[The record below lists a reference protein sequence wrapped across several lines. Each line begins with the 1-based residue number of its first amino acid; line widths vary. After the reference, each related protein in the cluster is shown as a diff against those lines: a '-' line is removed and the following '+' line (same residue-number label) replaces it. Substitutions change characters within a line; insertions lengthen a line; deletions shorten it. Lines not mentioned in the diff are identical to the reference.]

1 MNYQNCS
8 QNPNLSTIK
17 EIESQETKQHEESSY
32 NSNSMGVKAAS
43 TKQAHTL
50 SKATSKENCA
60 QKTGMLQIYCFL
72 KEYLLIDV
80 IDQRS
85 KVDRRENA

>member
-1 MNYQNCS
+1 MA
-8 QNPNLSTIK
+8 
-17 EIESQETKQHEESSY
+17 
-32 NSNSMGVKAAS
+32 VKAAP

-85 KVDRRENA
+85 KVDRRENAWTPTPESIILPKYFERYLFSYEITKNMGF